1 MAIPSK
7 TLREKKKI
15 HILLKMHSPTNAYLN
30 EYNKKEEHK

>member
-7 TLREKKKI
+7 TLCENKKI
-15 HILLKMHSPTNAYLN
+15 NILLKIHSPTNTYLN